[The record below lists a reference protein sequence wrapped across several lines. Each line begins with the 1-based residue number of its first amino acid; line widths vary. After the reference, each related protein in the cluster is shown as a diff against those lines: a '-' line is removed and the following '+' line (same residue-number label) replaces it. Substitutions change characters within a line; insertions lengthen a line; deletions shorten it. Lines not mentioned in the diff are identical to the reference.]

1 MPVLISH
8 FFEHKSFDKD
18 ATFMEFLTEH
28 YSEHQNHTHRSGD
41 THDNLPFQANDCAAS
56 HISVVFDHQHQLA
69 ICEPSLVAEN
79 VIVDFEL
86 AIFTSA
92 VFNKIWQPPQ
102 VS

>member
-1 MPVLISH
+1 
-8 FFEHKSFDKD
+8 
-18 ATFMEFLTEH
+18 
-28 YSEHQNHTHRSGD
+28 
-41 THDNLPFQANDCAAS
+41 
-56 HISVVFDHQHQLA
+56 VVFDHQHQLA